1 MKTPEF
7 FCSLS
12 ALRLASAAMLT
23 ALSACGGGA
32 GGSGDGGGAV
42 QVATFMD
49 APVHG
54 LHFSSASQ
62 QGYTDSSGNFVYRP
76 GETVTFSVGH
86 LVLGS
91 TTPSGSKI
99 TPLNLL
105 PAGTGTTDSRLVR
118 MLQTL
123 QSLDEDQNP
132 ENGIRISEETHA
144 YLRQGS
150 VLRVDDNAVD
160 SVTVSARLPHGF
172 TRSADEARS
181 HFERHKDNE
190 DHADA
195 GYSPGTTP
203 LTPAVIEQP
212 VNPSGSGL
220 NGRLL
225 ASNCY
230 QCHGTLGRG
239 GFDNIRGHEASE
251 VVEYLSR
258 TASSDIMAA
267 HAQGYTRAQLNAIV
281 QYLQQP

>member
-1 MKTPEF
+1 MNTRDLPRPHT
-7 FCSLS
+7 
-12 ALRLASAAMLT
+12 ALRLAGAALLS
-23 ALSACGGGA
+23 ALSACGGGSA
-32 GGSGDGGGAV
+32 GGNSAAPT
-42 QVATFMD
+42 QVATFID
-49 APVHG
+49 APVQG

-62 QGYTDSSGNFVYRP
+62 QGYTDGNGNFVYQP

-99 TPLNLL
+99 TPLDLL
-105 PAGTGTTDSRLVR
+105 PTGTTITDPRLVR

-123 QSLDEDQNP
+123 QSLDDDRNP
-132 ENGIRISEETHA
+132 DNRIRIADESHA
-144 YLRQGS
+144 HLRQGP
-150 VLRVDDNAVD
+150 VLRIDDHAIDN
-160 SVTVSARLPHGF
+160 VTVSARLPHGF
-172 TRSADEARS
+172 TQSADDART
-181 HFERHKDNE
+181 HFERHKDSN

-203 LTPAVIEQP
+203 LTPPIIEQP
-212 VNPSGSGL
+212 VNPNGSAL

-239 GFDNIRGHEASE
+239 GFDNIRGHEAAE
-251 VVEYLSR
+251 VVDYLSR
-258 TASSDIMAA
+258 PASSDIMAA